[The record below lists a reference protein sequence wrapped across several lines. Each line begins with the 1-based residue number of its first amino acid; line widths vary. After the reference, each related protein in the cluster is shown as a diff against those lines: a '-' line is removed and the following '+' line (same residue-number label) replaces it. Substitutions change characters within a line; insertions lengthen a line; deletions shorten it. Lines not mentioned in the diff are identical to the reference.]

1 MGRSIPQWMCRED
14 ADGES
19 VSEAAGEGG
28 LGAAVLKNAVS
39 AAVILR

>member
-1 MGRSIPQWMCRED
+1 MCREG

-28 LGAAVLKNAVS
+28 LGAAVLKDKGQ
-39 AAVILR
+39 